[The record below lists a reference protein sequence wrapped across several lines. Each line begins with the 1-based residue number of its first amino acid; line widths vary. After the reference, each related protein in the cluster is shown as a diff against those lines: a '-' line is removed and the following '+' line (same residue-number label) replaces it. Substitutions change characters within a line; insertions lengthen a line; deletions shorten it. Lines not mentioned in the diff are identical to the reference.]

1 MPEPTY
7 RSVLEDA
14 QKRRERRGSPLERA
28 AGDADPLEAAIRADI
43 ERERTDF
50 LLQSPPPE
58 KVARTVRVSKGIGLP
73 TLQVQGRE
81 DAVETSN
88 NIRSFNAAVRA
99 NPALGRYFYGN
110 PQVAAIAADDARA
123 LEEISEA
130 FNASSLAEK
139 YGGTRTKGGSAW
151 SISPVEVAPTV
162 GNFFKGIFASLV
174 GGTEQLREGA
184 KLAIAD
190 SLPRESYISEAG
202 EQAAQ
207 DSMLRKFRAAQG
219 GIDLATPAFE
229 SATMRSV
236 YSGASS
242 LAQMTP
248 AIVASVATRSAA
260 PAAMIAGAQTSA
272 PAYGKYRARGAT
284 VGEARL
290 GAAGEGA
297 VEAGLEL
304 IPFGVLA
311 RGFGTQSTSRFVAEF
326 FGKELATEQLTTL
339 AQDAIDTAIANPD
352 KTWSDYWAE
361 RPAAA
366 YETAIAT
373 LVATGALGAVN
384 VAANRSKRREQH
396 KTQAE
401 AESFFLDRLA
411 KGSASSLLRK
421 RDPDAF
427 RAMLD
432 QIADGMVSDKIYI
445 PADAVREYMQSEGFE
460 DSDFWRDRADDISEA
475 EATGGDFVVSVSD
488 AMTYL
493 SEPSTWNALRDDMR
507 MSAGGYSRGE
517 MEMLGDESAIFDA
530 ELAEGFGKASRDPR
544 SSLFANAYQKL
555 VDAGYSTGA
564 ARAQAEFITE
574 RYATRM
580 ERRGESLT
588 GREFDRVGV
597 EQVLPERIRAAAKAD
612 SLDLVIAAM
621 RGGDV
626 RAPSGM
632 TLLDFIAASGG
643 IEDRGGD
650 IASMGGDK
658 WHKAKPFRRKLL
670 KAYNDAQGNI
680 IGGDDTNSIERLFDA
695 AISEGYFPDLLARRE
710 AGEKLDTADFLD
722 AIRSELS
729 GSPVYRDTNEPDSE
743 TNRLREAGDE
753 LRQLLGEYG
762 YDVDKMADAEVRA
775 FLDRFDA
782 GEVSGRAYASGERG
796 RILFQDDGRAVIQL
810 FKSRNLSTFLHES
823 GHLFLEELR
832 EDAGRDG
839 ASQQLKDDWAAVQ
852 SWFDANGVSLKGGKI
867 PVEAHEL
874 FARGFEARLM
884 EGKSPSNALA
894 KVFETFR
901 SWLVSIYRR
910 AANLQAPITDDI
922 RAVMDRL
929 VATDEA
935 IAEVRQAQG
944 LDPAFS
950 SMEAAG
956 MSRAEFDEYMNLVTQ
971 AKTAAD
977 SELLGKALAGLKA
990 AETERYKEQEAD
1002 VRAEVTKAIDARPP
1016 FAALDAVRSAPLNR
1030 QWIVDRMGEDALG
1043 LMPRGVPP
1051 SFKANGANP
1060 DSVAELVGLSDGR
1073 ELVEVLIGMER
1084 RRKEMRE
1091 AGDKR
1096 TVRQATIEQET
1107 ADAMQR
1113 RYGDPFVSG
1122 EVEAEALA
1130 AVHNDMQ
1137 GEVLA
1142 AEVRALAKRVNGR
1155 PTPYSMA
1162 RAWARRKIREGEV
1175 RDHLS
1180 GAALQQYR
1188 RAAAANAKLAFEA
1201 VAEGDYNAAFRHKQA
1216 QLVNNALVR
1225 EARETKKE
1233 IDEAVRRLS
1242 RTAKRKTIAAVS
1254 QDYLNQAHTLLEEV
1268 DLRKRSGRQVDRQ
1281 ESFEAWASAREEEGH
1296 SIAVPKSFATTI
1308 GKTNWTKLSA
1318 ENLLGLDDAV
1328 RQVLHLGRLK
1338 QTLIDKQEQRELDQV
1353 VNEAV
1358 GTMDRLPPRE
1368 AKGMEDP
1375 TQWDALK
1382 GGMLGVHA
1390 ALIKMETLFKR
1401 LDGGAHGAFNR
1412 VVYQPIA
1419 EAQAQEHV
1427 LLEEMRKELD
1437 AHAMAV
1443 PKEIR
1448 ATWTDK
1454 ITIGSLY
1461 DPRTKEPISGPR
1473 SKLISMALNVGNESN
1488 AQKLAGGYGWRQDE
1502 VMRVLDAELAPEE
1515 WQYVQNVWDTIEKL
1529 WPKIEAL
1536 EKRVNGIA
1544 PDKVIP
1550 RKLNTSA
1557 GILRGGYYPVV
1568 YDPERSR
1575 ISNEQQ
1581 ERNRDNL
1588 FENNYQRASTSRG
1601 FTKERTQVERPIHLS
1616 LDVMNRHVA
1625 EVVHDITHRE
1635 AIMQA
1640 DKFLSDARVLDAV
1653 DEAMGP
1659 QMSGLF
1665 RPWLQHIANE
1675 WAYDRAGVGT
1685 LERIM
1690 RGARRNTTFVGMAYR
1705 IGTII
1710 TQVAGYTNAVERV
1723 GPRWIW
1729 QGLNVAMRHPI
1740 EANRFAFEKSHELK
1754 SRFGQQDRDMR
1765 ENERRLAGKKDIASL
1780 VQRYGYSGIS
1790 AFDRLVAVPTW
1801 IGAYN
1806 KAVAAGMEETQAI
1819 HEADSAVRESQ
1830 GAGGA
1835 KDLAAIQRGR
1845 GPAGE
1850 LGKSLTMF
1858 YSFQS
1863 AQYNRLVQLGYDVE
1877 EAKRNKALLE
1887 NSPELAA
1894 RLMVLTLFVPVI
1906 GSLLG
1911 GGGPDDDN
1919 DEGWMEWAAKQSLYG
1934 LAAPVPFLRDA
1945 VPVAV
1950 KKAAGDKS
1958 YGYRFTPVAG
1968 AGETLERVAGDA
1980 RKVAEGKETTRAT
1993 RNMIEMLGYT
2003 NGITRTPL
2011 SGQMAAT
2018 AQFMVDW
2025 MGGDVD
2031 PRNAGEVY
2039 EGVRTGRVER

>member
-1 MPEPTY
+1 MPQSTY

-14 QKRRERRGSPLERA
+14 QRRRERRGSPFGRA
-28 AGDADPLEAAIRADI
+28 ATSGDPLEAAIRADI

-50 LLQSPPPE
+50 LLKAPPPE
-58 KVARTVRVSKGIGLP
+58 KVARTVRAAKAMKMAPFEVD
-73 TLQVQGRE
+73 GRE
-81 DAVETSN
+81 SEVEASQRVAAFNRVIDGNAVL
-88 NIRSFNAAVRA
+88 R
-99 NPALGRYFYGN
+99 RYFSRN
-110 PQVAAIAADDARA
+110 PGAAAMAVDDEALAKISSSFSAQTLGDEWDARA
-123 LEEISEA
+123 MA
-130 FNASSLAEK
+130 D
-139 YGGTRTKGGSAW
+139 GW
-151 SISPVEVAPTV
+151 SIRPVKVEPTA
-162 GNFFKGIFASLV
+162 GNFVRGVFESLV
-174 GGTEQLREGA
+174 GGFKQLETGAITALDDLLPGESYLTESQRRASTGSLLRE
-184 KLAIAD
+184 
-190 SLPRESYISEAG
+190 
-202 EQAAQ
+202 
-207 DSMLRKFRAAQG
+207 FRAQQAD
-219 GIDLATPAFE
+219 IDLARPEFE
-229 SATMRSV
+229 SSTMSGV
-236 YSGASS
+236 YSGVSS

-248 AIVASVATRSAA
+248 ALVASIATRSPY

-284 VGEARL
+284 VGEAQL
-290 GAAGEGA
+290 GAVSEGA

-304 IPFGVLA
+304 LPMGTLV
-311 RGFGTQSTSRFVAEF
+311 RGFGKSGAKGFVAEL

-352 KTWSDYWAE
+352 KTWREYWTE

-373 LVATGALGAVN
+373 LVATGTIGALN
-384 VAANRSKRREQH
+384 VAATRSMSRERH
-396 KTQAE
+396 TRQAE
-401 AESFFLDRLA
+401 AEGFFLDRLA
-411 KGSASSLLRK
+411 KGSAESLLRK
-421 RDPDAF
+421 RDPQTF
-427 RAMLD
+427 HAMLD
-432 QIADGMVSDKIYI
+432 AITEGMVSDKVYI

-460 DSDFWRDRADDISEA
+460 ETDWWREHSAEIEEA

-488 AMTYL
+488 AMTHL
-493 SEPSTWNALRDDMR
+493 SDPSTWRALRSDMR
-507 MSAGGYSRGE
+507 MTAGGYSRAEIEG
-517 MEMLGDESAIFDA
+517 LGDEADNFDA
-530 ELAEGFGKASRDPR
+530 ELAAAVGSASRDPR

-555 VDAGYSTGA
+555 VDAGYSSNA
-564 ARAQAEFITE
+564 ARTQAEFLTE
-574 RYATRM
+574 RYATRA

-588 GREFDRVGV
+588 GREFDHVGV

-612 SLDLVIAAM
+612 TLDLVVAAM

-626 RAPSGM
+626 RSPSGP
-632 TLLDFIAASGG
+632 TLLDWIASKGG
-643 IEDRGGD
+643 IEDRGGN

-658 WHKAKPFRRKLL
+658 WHRAKPFRRRLL
-670 KAYNDAQGNI
+670 KSYSDAQGNI
-680 IGGDDTNSIERLFDA
+680 IGGNDANSIEALFDA

-710 AGEKLDTADFLD
+710 AGEKLDTGEFLA
-722 AIRSELS
+722 AIGSELS
-729 GSPVYRDTNEPDSE
+729 GSPVYRDTNEAESE
-743 TNRLREAGDE
+743 TNRLREAGQE

-762 YDVDKMADAEVRA
+762 YDADSMPDADVRA
-775 FLDRFDA
+775 FLDRFER
-782 GEVSGRAYASGERG
+782 GEMEGRAYASGERG
-796 RILFQDDGRAVIQL
+796 RILFQKDGKAVIQL

-832 EDAGRDG
+832 EDSSRDG
-839 ASQQLKDDWAAVQ
+839 ASQQLKADWAAVEQ
-852 SWFDANGVSLKGGKI
+852 WFAANGVAIKRGKI

-874 FARGFEARLM
+874 WARGFENRLM
-884 EGKSPSNALA
+884 EGKSPSKTLT

-910 AANLQAPITDDI
+910 TANIQAPISDDI
-922 RAVMDRL
+922 REVMDRL

-935 IAEVRQAQG
+935 LAEVRQAQS
-944 LDPAFS
+944 LEPTFASLSD
-950 SMEAAG
+950 AG
-956 MSRAEFDEYMNLVTQ
+956 MSQAEFDEYMSLVAQ

-990 AETERYKEQEAD
+990 AETARYKEQEVE
-1002 VRAEVTKAIDARPP
+1002 VRAEVTKAVDARPP
-1016 FAALDAVRSAPLNR
+1016 FAALNAVRSAPLNR
-1030 QWIVDRMGEDALG
+1030 QWVVDRMGEDTLAL
-1043 LMPRGVPP
+1043 LPKGVPP
-1051 SFKANGANP
+1051 SYKVGGANP

-1073 ELVEVLIGMER
+1073 ELVEVLAGMER
-1084 RRKEMRE
+1084 RRKDMRE
-1091 AGDKR
+1091 AGDNR

-1107 ADAMQR
+1107 ADAMR
-1113 RYGDPFVSG
+1113 SRYGDPFVSG

-1130 AVHNDMQ
+1130 AVHNDLQ

-1142 AEVRALAKRVNGR
+1142 AEVRALAKRVNGK

-1162 RAWARRKIREGEV
+1162 RAWARRKVREGEV

-1188 RAAAANAKLAFEA
+1188 RAAAANARMAFA
-1201 VAEGDYNAAFRHKQA
+1201 AISEGDYRAAFQHKQA

-1225 EARETKKE
+1225 EAREAKKE

-1242 RTAKRKTIAAVS
+1242 RTAKRKTIPSVA

-1281 ESFEAWASAREEEGH
+1281 ESFEAWASAREDEGH
-1296 SIAVPKSFATTI
+1296 TIAVPKSFATTI

-1328 RQVLHLGRLK
+1328 KQVLHLGRLK
-1338 QTLIDKQEQRELDQV
+1338 QTLIDRQEQRELDQL
-1353 VNEAV
+1353 VNEAKLSI
-1358 GTMDRLPPRE
+1358 DRLPPRA
-1368 AKGMEDP
+1368 AKGMEDS
-1375 TQWDALK
+1375 TRWDALK
-1382 GGMLGVHA
+1382 DGILGVHA
-1390 ALIKMETLFKR
+1390 ALLKMETLFKR
-1401 LDGGAHGAFNR
+1401 LDGGAHGAFSR

-1419 EAQAQEHV
+1419 EAQAQEEI
-1427 LLEEMRKELD
+1427 LLSEIMAELD
-1437 AHAMAV
+1437 THAQAV
-1443 PKEIR
+1443 PKKIR

-1454 ITIGSLY
+1454 ITIERLY
-1461 DPRTKEPISGPR
+1461 DPRTKRPITGPR

-1515 WQYVQNVWDTIEKL
+1515 WQYVQRVWDTIEKL

-1544 PDKVIP
+1544 PDRVIA

-1581 ERNRDNL
+1581 ERSRDNL

-1625 EVVHDITHRE
+1625 EVVHDVTHRE
-1635 AIMQA
+1635 AVMQA
-1640 DKFLSDARVLDAV
+1640 DRFLSDARVLDAV

-1659 QMSGLF
+1659 QISGLF

-1705 IGTII
+1705 IGTIV
-1710 TQVAGYTNAVERV
+1710 TQVAGYTNSVERV
-1723 GPRWIW
+1723 GPKWMA
-1729 QGLNVAMRHPI
+1729 QGLNVALRHPI
-1740 EANRFAFEKSHELK
+1740 EANRFAVLKSHELK
-1754 SRFGQQDRDMR
+1754 TRFGQQDRDMR
-1765 ENERRLAGKKDIASL
+1765 ENQRRLAGKKDLASL
-1780 VQRYGYSGIS
+1780 VQRYAYSGIS

-1801 IGAYN
+1801 LGAYN
-1806 KAVAAGMEETQAI
+1806 KAIAAGYEETQAI

-1830 GAGGA
+1830 GAGAA

-1863 AQYNRLVQLGYDVE
+1863 AQYNRLVQLGWDVG
-1877 EAKRNKALLE
+1877 EAKRAKALLE
-1887 NSPELAA
+1887 SSPELAA
-1894 RLMVLTLFVPVI
+1894 RMMVLTLLVPVI

-1911 GGGPDDDN
+1911 GGGPDEDN
-1919 DEGWMEWAAKQSLYG
+1919 EESWTEWAAKQSLYG
-1934 LAAPVPFLRDA
+1934 LGAPVPFLRDA

-1950 KKAAGDKS
+1950 KKASGDRS
-1958 YGYRFTPVAG
+1958 YGYRFTPIAG
-1968 AGETLERVAGDA
+1968 AGETLERVAGDV
-1980 RKVAEGKETTRAT
+1980 RKVAQGKETKRAT
-1993 RNMIEMLGYT
+1993 RNAIELFGYM
-2003 NGITRTPL
+2003 NGITPTPF
-2011 SGQMAAT
+2011 SGQMAAS

-2025 MGGDVD
+2025 MSGDVD
-2031 PRNAGEVY
+2031 PRDVGELY
-2039 EGVRTGRVER
+2039 EGVKTGRIEN